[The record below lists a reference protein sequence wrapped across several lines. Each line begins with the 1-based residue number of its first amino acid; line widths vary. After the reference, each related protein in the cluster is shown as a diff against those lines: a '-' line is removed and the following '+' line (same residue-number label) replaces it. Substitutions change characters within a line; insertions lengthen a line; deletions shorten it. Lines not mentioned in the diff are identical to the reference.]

1 MSYNY
6 PGPPQGPTAPG
17 PYYPQGPQ
25 GALPPRNRRRG
36 CLYAFLGVAGGAVLL
51 VVLIAVIVAVAS
63 GNKGTTTGTAAGPTS
78 SGGGRQSQGAGI
90 GTPVRDGKF
99 QFTITKIGHAA
110 RVGPSLLGMKAQG
123 RFTILYV
130 TVTNIGNQSQTL
142 DDSAQYVYDAKGRK
156 FSANSEADVFINGS
170 SNSVF
175 LNDINPGNTVHGKIV
190 FDLPKGDRAVTAE
203 LHDSAFSNGVTVSLT
218 S

>member
-6 PGPPQGPTAPG
+6 PGPPPGPSAPG

-25 GALPPRNRRRG
+25 GALPQRNKRRG
-36 CLYAFLGVAGGAVLL
+36 CLDAFLGVAGGAVLL
-51 VVLIAVIVAVAS
+51 IVLIVVVALAS
-63 GNKGTTTGTAAGPTS
+63 GNKGTTTGTATGGTS
-78 SGGGRQSQGAGI
+78 SGGARQSQAAGV
-90 GTPVRDGKF
+90 GSPVRDGKF
-99 QFTITKIGHAA
+99 QFTITKIGHAT
-110 RVGPSLLGMKAQG
+110 RVGTSLLGKKAQG

-156 FSANSEADVFINGS
+156 FSADSEADIFINGS

-190 FDLPKGDRAVTAE
+190 FDLPKGDRAVKAE
-203 LHDSAFSNGVTVSLT
+203 LHDSAFSNGVTVSMT